1 MSKYEENKGFCMFYD
16 WVEDLSYLAPADAWQ
31 IVRALNAY
39 YTHIGVG
46 YVASGHYWTQMFI
59 GK

>member
-39 YTHIGVG
+39 YT
-46 YVASGHYWTQMFI
+46 Q
-59 GK
+59 